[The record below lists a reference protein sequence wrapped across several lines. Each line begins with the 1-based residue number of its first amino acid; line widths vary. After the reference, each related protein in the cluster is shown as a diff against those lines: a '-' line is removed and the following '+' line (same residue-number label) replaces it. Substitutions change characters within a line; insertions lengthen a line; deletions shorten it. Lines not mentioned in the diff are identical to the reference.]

1 MGFLG
6 KFGRKLRGFG
16 EKLTAG
22 IRTVGSKV
30 GGVLLGASPVLAT
43 IPGLGAP
50 AAALSASVGG
60 AALGVAGL
68 AGAAHDAIAGR
79 GVDVGAI
86 KQGYTDV
93 KGSAKAVRDT
103 YGGLRNRSSLER

>member
-1 MGFLG
+1 MGFRG

-50 AAALSASVGG
+50 AAALSAVGG

-93 KGSAKAVRDT
+93 KGSAKAVRDA